1 MRLGERTGSE
11 YWADCLAT
19 MVDMQPLLT
28 TSLPGLPAPRRGK
41 VREVYDLGDRLLIIA
56 TDRISAF
63 DVVMEQGIPDKGRI
77 LTQMSTWWFSHLGDL
92 ARHHIISTDDA
103 EIASA
108 LGLDDPSLKGRCTL
122 AVKAKPLTIE
132 CVARGYIAGSLFKEY
147 RDSGDGRVRDMALP
161 SGLQDG
167 SRLPEVLFTPA
178 TKAEEGHD
186 ENISFSEACGLVG
199 REVAEEARD
208 LTLRLYQEAA
218 KHAESV
224 GIILADT
231 KFEFGLTDEG
241 LIWIDEALTPDSSR
255 YWEASAWKPGGP
267 QPSFDKQP
275 LRDWLDAQDWNKQP
289 PPPALSPETVAATR
303 DRYLNALIRITGQ
316 GLPE

>member
-1 MRLGERTGSE
+1 
-11 YWADCLAT
+11 
-19 MVDMQPLLT
+19 MQPLLT

-41 VREVYDLGDRLLIIA
+41 VREVYDLGDKLLIIA

-63 DVVMEQGIPDKGRI
+63 DVVMDQGIPDKGRI
-77 LTQMSTWWFSHLGDL
+77 LTQMSAWWFNQLGGV
-92 ARHHIISTDDA
+92 AKHHIISTDDC
-103 EIASA
+103 EIASV
-108 LGLDDPSLKGRCTL
+108 LGFDDHSLKGRCTL
-122 AVKAKPLTIE
+122 AIKAKPLTIE

-147 RDSGDGRVRDMALP
+147 RDSGDGRVRDMVLP
-161 SGLQDG
+161 DGLLDG

-186 ENISFSEACGLVG
+186 ENVSFAEACDLVG
-199 REVAEEARD
+199 REVAEEARG
-208 LTLRLYQEAA
+208 LTIKLYTEAA
-218 KHAESV
+218 RHAESV

-231 KFEFGLTDEG
+231 KFEFGLTDQG

-255 YWEASAWKPGGP
+255 YWEASAWTPGGQ

-275 LRDWLDAQDWNKQP
+275 LRDWLDSQDWNKMP

-303 DRYLNALIRITGQ
+303 ERYLNALVRITGS
-316 GLPE
+316 GLPS

>member
-1 MRLGERTGSE
+1 M
-11 YWADCLAT
+11 
-19 MVDMQPLLT
+19 MDMQPLLT

-41 VREVYDLGDRLLIIA
+41 VREVYDLGERLLIIA

-77 LTQMSTWWFSHLGDL
+77 LTQMSSWWFSHLGGL
-92 ARHHIISTDDA
+92 ARHHIISTDDS
-103 EIASA
+103 EIASVLA
-108 LGLDDPSLKGRCTL
+108 FTDPSLKGRCTL

-147 RDSGDGRVRDMALP
+147 RESGDGRVRDMVLP
-161 SGLQDG
+161 PGLLDG

-186 ENISFSEACGLVG
+186 ENISFAEACDLVG
-199 REVAEEARD
+199 KETAEEARD
-208 LTLRLYQEAA
+208 LTLKLYTQAA

-231 KFEFGLTDEG
+231 KFEFGLTDDG

-255 YWEASAWKPGGP
+255 YWEASSWQPGGP

-289 PPPALSPETVAATR
+289 PPPILSPQTIAATR

>member
-1 MRLGERTGSE
+1 
-11 YWADCLAT
+11 
-19 MVDMQPLLT
+19 MQPLLT
-28 TSLPGLPAPRRGK
+28 TSLPGLPTPRRGK
-41 VREVYDLGDRLLIIA
+41 VREVYDLGDKLLIIA

-77 LTQMSTWWFSHLGDL
+77 LTQMSTWWFNHLGGM
-92 ARHHIISTDDA
+92 AKHHIISTDDA
-103 EIASA
+103 EIAEA
-108 LGLDDPSLKGRCTL
+108 IGHFDPALKGRCTL

-132 CVARGYIAGSLFKEY
+132 CVARGYIAGSLYKEY
-147 RDSGDGRVRDMALP
+147 KASPDGNVRDLTLP
-161 SGLQDG
+161 EGLLDG

-186 ENISFSEACGLVG
+186 ENISFDVACDMVG

-208 LTLRLYQEAA
+208 LTLKLYTEAA
-218 KHAESV
+218 RHAESV

-255 YWEASAWKPGGP
+255 YWEAKDWVPGGA

-275 LRDWLDAQDWNKQP
+275 LRDWLDGQDWNKMP
-289 PPPALSPETVAATR
+289 PPPVLSPETVEATR
-303 DRYLNALIRITGQ
+303 ERYLNALVRVTGQ